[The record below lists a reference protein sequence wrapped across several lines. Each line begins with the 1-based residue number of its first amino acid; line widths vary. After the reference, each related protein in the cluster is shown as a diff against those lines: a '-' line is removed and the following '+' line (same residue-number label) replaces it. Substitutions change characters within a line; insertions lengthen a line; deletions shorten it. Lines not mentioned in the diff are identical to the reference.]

1 MLSASVCSA
10 IWWGRE
16 SPNVSRLGL
25 LLLGLLLVLAGC
37 EHPTAGKPHYVLG
50 EAWQAQGV
58 WHYPSESFDAETTGI
73 AAIYPDHHPALT
85 TDGEVFD
92 QTAMAAAHQTLQ
104 MPAIARLTNLDNGL
118 QVLVRINDRGPP
130 DPGRIVAVTRRV
142 ATLLQ
147 FPANGTA
154 RVRLEV
160 LQAESRAAAE
170 AVQGGGASRLD
181 VAAAPR
187 AVVQETAL
195 PPPPGAR
202 QASGTAVMGAGPVN
216 AAAQA
221 MPSAVAALRQP
232 EILTRVQPESG
243 RLWVELS
250 TFSEYQYAN
259 IQRARLAGLGA
270 RIDSI
275 RVGRGENFRV
285 RLGPYGAVEDADSAL
300 ARTIQAGITDGRIVI
315 E

>member
-1 MLSASVCSA
+1 MTRASF
-10 IWWGRE
+10 
-16 SPNVSRLGL
+16 

-37 EHPTAGKPHYVLG
+37 AHPTAGGKPHYVLG

-58 WHYPSESFDAETTGI
+58 WHYPSESFEATTTGI
-73 AAIYPDHHPALT
+73 ATTYPDRHPALT
-85 TDGEVFD
+85 TDGEIFD

-104 MPAIARLTNLDNGL
+104 MPAVARLTNLDNGL
-118 QVLVRINDRGPP
+118 QVLIRINDRGPA

-142 ATLLQ
+142 ATLLR
-147 FPANGTA
+147 FPANGVA

-187 AVVQETAL
+187 AAVQETAL
-195 PPPPGAR
+195 PPLPGTR
-202 QASGTAVMGAGPVN
+202 QAGGAAVMGAGPTN
-216 AAAQA
+216 AGAEATPAAAT
-221 MPSAVAALRQP
+221 ALRQP
-232 EILTRVQPESG
+232 EILTQVPPQQG
-243 RLWVELS
+243 RLWVELN
-250 TFSEYQYAN
+250 TFSEYRYAN
-259 IQRARLAGLGA
+259 IQRARLAALGA